1 MKKLNTYLLLIIVLI
16 ATSTKSLKASHGL
29 PLVGFSYTIGA
40 TGVTISGS
48 SDPATCGSGP
58 FWMQTKVTCSPS
70 LFPNTP
76 LDACLKSYL
85 QFWTGAGTS
94 FNSFP
99 WFNSLLNVPGYTAAL
114 GWSDGCVL
122 EPYTSTFIPFTDLCP
137 GKVYYFS
144 SREIV
149 GGSGGASYFGPFGPV
164 NSFTVPG
171 VSTPCTPGFITS
183 SPPTSPGAPSCGGSI
198 LLTFT
203 PPTGCQEKKT
213 LIPGCS
219 VCDTIVWWGPLG
231 VIAVNTPTIIVNP
244 LSTTTYTVGW
254 DTCSP
259 IRKVQCSC
267 GLLNPV
273 ITVYVANTNALF
285 SSPPTLCSGSTANLI
300 SLASGVD
307 TWSVNPT
314 TGVSPPTSGLST
326 FNPVF
331 STPGSYTITHMAS
344 NGPCNSISSNVI
356 TITPGI
362 SSSITTAGGGC
373 GLPSG
378 TGSATVAVSTST
390 VGLTY
395 AWSSAV
401 SSSSVASG
409 LVFGTVYTV
418 TLSNGGCTI
427 TNTLQV
433 NNNPSPVVSSFSVS
447 PVLCFG
453 QSTGSIVANITS
465 GNPPFIC
472 AWSPIITTTSNIV
485 NGCAAGT
492 YSLTVTDLNGC
503 TTNSVVTVT
512 QPAILS
518 LSLGSNTTTL
528 CNGNSATLTN
538 TLTGGTPIY
547 TYTWNPGGLSGPG
560 PKIVTPATTTEYTV
574 IGQDANGCIIS
585 NTITINVLAPLSI
598 SGSSQTLCLG
608 SNANL
613 ICTGTISPSLTYTW
627 LPVAGSTSSI
637 TVPNTV
643 VGVQSY
649 TAIVSD
655 GCSVPTTTV
664 VFTVSTSPN
673 PIANISADSLVGL
686 APLTVNFSDAGSG
699 GTSFN
704 WNFANGSTSINHNP
718 GPQIF
723 NFGGIYLVTYS
734 VTNSFGCSAYDSLY
748 IKAIDAEAIIIIPN
762 VFTPNGDKSNDF
774 FMIKGANIVNYEC
787 LIYNRWGKLVFSS
800 TDLKLSWDGKING
813 SLADEGTYF
822 YVIKCS
828 GAAGNEIKKQGS
840 VTLFR

>member
-1 MKKLNTYLLLIIVLI
+1 MKNFKSYLFLTIALISI
-16 ATSTKSLKASHGL
+16 STFSLKASHGL
-29 PLVGFSYTIGA
+29 PLVGFSYVVGA

-48 SDPATCGSGP
+48 SDPSTCGSGP
-58 FWMQTKVTCSPS
+58 FWMQTKVTCNPT
-70 LFPNTP
+70 LFSNTP

-85 QFWTGAGTS
+85 QTWTGAGTS

-99 WFNSLLNVPGYTAAL
+99 WYNSLLNVPGYTAAL

-122 EPYTSTFIPFTDLCP
+122 EPYTTTFIPFTDLCP

-149 GGSGGASYFGPFGPV
+149 AGSGGLSYFGPFGPV

-171 VSTPCTPGFITS
+171 VSVPCTPGLITS
-183 SPPTSPGAPSCGGSI
+183 SPPTSLGAPSCGGPV
-198 LLTFT
+198 LLTFI
-203 PPTGCQEKKT
+203 PPMGCSEKKT

-231 VIAVNTPTIIVNP
+231 VIAVNTPTILVNP

-259 IRKVQCSC
+259 IRKVKCCCAPFDPQ
-267 GLLNPV
+267 
-273 ITVYVANTNALF
+273 ITVFVANANALF
-285 SSPPTLCSGSTANLI
+285 TSPSTLCAGATANLI
-300 SLASGVD
+300 SLGSGIES
-307 TWSVNPT
+307 WSITPSI
-314 TGVSPPTSGLST
+314 GVSPSTSTLGT

-331 STPGSYTITHMAS
+331 STPGTYTITHQAF
-344 NGPCNSISSNVI
+344 NGPCSNIFSNTI

-362 SSSITTAGGGC
+362 TTSITTAGGGC

-378 TGSATVAVSTST
+378 SGSATIAVTSST
-390 VGLTY
+390 VGMTY
-395 AWSSAV
+395 AWSSGV
-401 SSSSVASG
+401 STTSTASG
-409 LVFGTVYTV
+409 LTFGTVYTV

-433 NNNPSPVVSSFSVS
+433 NNNPSPIISSFSVS

-453 QSTGSIVANITS
+453 QNTGTIVANITS
-465 GNPPFIC
+465 GNPPFVC
-472 AWSPIITTTSNIV
+472 AWSPIITTTTNIA

-492 YSLTVTDLNGC
+492 YSLIVTDLNGC

-512 QPAILS
+512 QPSQLA
-518 LSLGSNTTTL
+518 LSLGSNTTTI
-528 CNGNSATLTN
+528 CDGTSATLTN
-538 TLTGGTPIY
+538 TLTGGTPAY
-547 TYTWNPGGLSGPG
+547 SYTWNPGALSGPG
-560 PKIVTPATTTEYTV
+560 PKVVTPSATTQYTV
-574 IGQDANGCIIS
+574 IGKDLNGCLIT

-643 VGVQSY
+643 VGVQTY

-673 PIANISADSLVGL
+673 PTANISADSLVGL
-686 APLTVNFSDAGSG
+686 APLTVNFTDAGSG
-699 GTSFN
+699 GTLFN
-704 WNFANGSTSINHNP
+704 WNFGNGNTSTSHIP
-718 GPQIF
+718 SSQLF
-723 NFGGIYLVTYS
+723 SYGGIYIVTYT

-762 VFTPNGDKSNDF
+762 VFTPNGDKSNDY
-774 FMIKGANIVNYEC
+774 FMIKGSNIITFEC

-813 SLADEGTYF
+813 NPADEGTYF

-828 GAAGNEIKKQGS
+828 GAVGAEIKKQGS
-840 VTLFR
+840 VNLFR